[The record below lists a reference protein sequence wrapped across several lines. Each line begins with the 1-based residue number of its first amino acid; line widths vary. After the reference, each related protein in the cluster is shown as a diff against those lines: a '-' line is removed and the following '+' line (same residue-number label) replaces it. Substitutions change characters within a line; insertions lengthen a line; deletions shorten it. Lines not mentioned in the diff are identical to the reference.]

1 MLCVHDCFPEVTI
14 GGRAYALGGHDG
26 SLALNTTHKLEA
38 SGVWIQQADMPM
50 GVYYHA
56 ATVAEQSVYVC
67 GGVASA
73 PGRAL
78 AVCHV
83 HITIH

>member
-1 MLCVHDCFPEVTI
+1 MSTTIPRVTI

-26 SLALNTTHKLEA
+26 NLALNTVHKLEA
-38 SGVWIQQADMPM
+38 NGVWTQRAHMPI
-50 GVYYHA
+50 GVYCHA
-56 ATVAEQSVYVC
+56 ATVAERSAYVC
-67 GGVASA
+67 GGVNS
-73 PGRAL
+73 PSGRAL